1 MRQASLFEK
10 PELPSLVHTRE
21 NSRENE
27 KHLNAN
33 RPRFNCQCKLVI
45 ELLKSGEVLTTR
57 KALLNYNIGDL
68 RRRIKDL
75 KDSGIEI
82 QEDWELDSE
91 GKTTR
96 FKKWWIKNE

>member
-1 MRQASLFEK
+1 MVQYEIDFS
-10 PELPSLVHTRE
+10 VHVRE
-21 NSRENE
+21 NSRVNE
-27 KHLNAN
+27 AHLNAN
-33 RPRFNCQCKLVI
+33 RPRFNKQCAKVLS
-45 ELLKSGEVLTTR
+45 LLLSGEVLTTTE
-57 KALLNYNIGDL
+57 ALLKYRIGDL

-96 FKKWWIKNE
+96 FKKWFMRGND